1 MQFKITL
8 FGITLLNVNKQIYN
22 KFYIIM
28 CIIAFIKLV
37 KTRPGYSIGNN
48 IGFIYKRRQI
58 VQNIILC
65 NRVNKFLCFTKEL
78 L

>member
-37 KTRPGYSIGNN
+37 KMRPGYSIGNN

-65 NRVNKFLCFTKEL
+65 NRVNKFLCFTKAL
-78 L
+78 F

>member
-1 MQFKITL
+1 MQFEITL

-37 KTRPGYSIGNN
+37 KTRSGYSIGNS
-48 IGFIYKRRQI
+48 IGFIYKRRQR

-65 NRVNKFLCFTKEL
+65 NRVNKFLCFTKAL
-78 L
+78 F

>member
-1 MQFKITL
+1 MQFEITL

-37 KTRPGYSIGNN
+37 KTRSGYSVGNS
-48 IGFIYKRRQI
+48 ISFIYKRRQRL
-58 VQNIILC
+58 QNIILC

>member
-1 MQFKITL
+1 MQFEITL

-37 KTRPGYSIGNN
+37 KTHPRYSIGNN
-48 IGFIYKRRQI
+48 LGFIYKRRQRL
-58 VQNIILC
+58 QNIILC
-65 NRVNKFLCFTKEL
+65 NRVNKFLCFTKAL
-78 L
+78 F